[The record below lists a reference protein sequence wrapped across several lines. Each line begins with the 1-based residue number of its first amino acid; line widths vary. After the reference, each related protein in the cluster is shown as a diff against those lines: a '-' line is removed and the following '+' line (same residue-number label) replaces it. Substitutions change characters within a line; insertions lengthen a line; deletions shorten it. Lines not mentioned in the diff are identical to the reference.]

1 MREDIMA
8 IITFKFHIPSNNMN
22 TNPFMGQNNNFNFMP
37 MNNFSIFNPFS
48 MINFNNFVAPQNNNF
63 INNPYVGNPSPS
75 IGDTFVRQAQP
86 AKTQQRNNNVTT
98 AKTSQ
103 NATTTPSRKTGKSVN
118 ILDKSA
124 GNPYL
129 GQYGNREASVK
140 YAQAF
145 VGVINNREQGNAR
158 FSPDKYKEYNA
169 KGQKWHWCA
178 DFVSTL
184 IKDSYAGIKFNKV
197 STVTELKKWGIKNQG
212 YMELPAT
219 GKNEFI
225 AQNVKPG
232 DIMISDGH
240 TAIVESVNA
249 DGTFT
254 TIDGNSI
261 GGGVYRN
268 KNRNAEVK
276 KAGVKTVLGFI
287 SMDKIQ
293 AYQNA

>member
-1 MREDIMA
+1 MA
-8 IITFKFHIPSNNMN
+8 IITFKFHIPSNNIN

-48 MINFNNFVAPQNNNF
+48 MINFNNFVAPQKNNF

-129 GQYGNREASVK
+129 GQYGNREASIK

-169 KGQKWHWCA
+169 KGEKWHWCA

-184 IKDSYAGIKFNKV
+184 IKDSYPNLKFNKV
-197 STVTELKKWGIKNQG
+197 STVTGLKKWGIQNQA
-212 YMELPAT
+212 YMEMPAT
-219 GKNEFI
+219 DKKAFI

-240 TAIVESVNA
+240 TAIVESVNP

-254 TIDGNSI
+254 SIDGNSI

-268 KNRNAEVK
+268 DRNPDK
-276 KAGVKTVLGFI
+276 KKYAGEKTILGFI
-287 SMDKIQ
+287 SMDKVQ
-293 AYQNA
+293 QFQYA

>member
-1 MREDIMA
+1 MA
-8 IITFKFHIPSNNMN
+8 IITFKFHIPSNNIN

-86 AKTQQRNNNVTT
+86 AKTQQRNNNNVTT

-129 GQYGNREASVK
+129 GQYGNREASIK

-169 KGQKWHWCA
+169 KGEKWHWCA

-184 IKDSYAGIKFNKV
+184 IKDSYPNLKFNKV
-197 STVTELKKWGIKNQG
+197 STVTGLKKWGIQNQA
-212 YMELPAT
+212 YMEMPAT
-219 GKNEFI
+219 DKKAFI

-240 TAIVESVNA
+240 TAIVESVNP

-254 TIDGNSI
+254 SIDGNSI

-268 KNRNAEVK
+268 DRNPDK
-276 KAGVKTVLGFI
+276 KKYAGEKTILGFI
-287 SMDKIQ
+287 SMDKVQ
-293 AYQNA
+293 QFQYA